1 MRYKG
6 HRLEISRSAANGLTH
21 MSENIEE
28 RTGRKRR
35 RMQRVTMLDVA
46 ARAQVSPST
55 VSLFIRKPEAVS
67 AAASHVIVRAIDDL
81 GYVPNLVAGGL
92 AAAGSRAVSI
102 IVPSVRNAFFAE
114 TVATMQLEL
123 GKERLQ
129 VMLGHSEYS
138 EREEE
143 NLVRTA
149 LSWAPAAI
157 VLTGQSHSA
166 NTRKILAG
174 AGVPVVEIWELGGQS
189 IDMTIGFSHDR
200 VGRMAAQYLLG
211 RGRRRL
217 AFLGARMQEDQRA
230 HNRAQGFLRAGLE
243 GGAAWVEIVSN
254 PARAG
259 VELGGLLLAQALDA
273 FPDID
278 GIACSNDHIALG
290 VIFECQ
296 RRGITIPEQ
305 IAVVGFGDLDFSGA
319 CIPSLTTIRPP
330 GDLIGTE
337 AARIIIKQVQGDHS
351 DSGCVIDTGFRLVE
365 RQSA

>member
-1 MRYKG
+1 
-6 HRLEISRSAANGLTH
+6 
-21 MSENIEE
+21 MSEIVEV

-55 VSLFIRKPEAVS
+55 VSLFLRKPEAVS
-67 AAASHVIVRAIDDL
+67 PAAGRIIEQAIADL

-92 AAAGSRAVSI
+92 AAASSRAVSI

-114 TVATMQLEL
+114 TVASMQLEL
-123 GKERLQ
+123 GKARLQ

-149 LSWAPAAI
+149 LSWAPSAI

-166 NTRKILAG
+166 NTRKLLAS
-174 AGVPVVEIWELGGQS
+174 ADVPVVEIWELGGQS
-189 IDMTIGFSHDR
+189 IDMTIGFSHDK
-200 VGRMAAQYLLG
+200 VGRMAGQFLRS
-211 RGRRRL
+211 RGRTRL

-230 HNRAQGFLRAGLE
+230 NNRAQGFAQAALE
-243 GGAAWVEIVSN
+243 SGADWVQIVGN
-254 PARAG
+254 PGRAG
-259 VELGGLLLAQALDA
+259 VELGGLLLAQALEE

-296 RRGITIPEQ
+296 RRGISIPDQ
-305 IAVVGFGDLDFSGA
+305 LAVVGFGDLDFSA
-319 CIPSLTTIRPP
+319 SCIPSLTTIRPP

-337 AARIIIKQVQGDHS
+337 AARVIVKHVQGDHS

>member
-1 MRYKG
+1 
-6 HRLEISRSAANGLTH
+6 
-21 MSENIEE
+21 
-28 RTGRKRR
+28 
-35 RMQRVTMLDVA
+35 MQRTTMLDVA
-46 ARAQVSPST
+46 RRAQVSPST
-55 VSLFIRKPEAVS
+55 VSLYLRKPEAVS
-67 AAASHVIVRAIDDL
+67 PAAGRIIEQTIEEL

-143 NLVRTA
+143 SLVRTA
-149 LSWAPAAI
+149 LSWSPSAI

-174 AGVPVVEIWELGGQS
+174 AHVPVVEIWELGGPS
-189 IDMTIGFSHDR
+189 IDMTIGFSHDK
-200 VGRMAAQYLLG
+200 VGRMAAQYLLA

-217 AFLGARMQEDQRA
+217 AFLGARMQEDHRA
-230 HNRAQGFLRAGLE
+230 NTRAEGFVQAATE
-243 GGAAWVEIVSN
+243 GGASRVEIIGN

-259 VELGGLLLAQALDA
+259 VELGGMLLAQALDQ
-273 FPDID
+273 FPDLD
-278 GIACSNDHIALG
+278 GIACSNDHVALG

-296 RRGITIPEQ
+296 RRGISIPET
-305 IAVVGFGDLDFSGA
+305 IAVVGFGDLDFAAA
-319 CIPSLTTIRPP
+319 CMPTLTTIRPP
-330 GDLIGTE
+330 GDLIGSE
-337 AARIIIKQVQGDHS
+337 AARIIIKRVQGDHG
-351 DSGCVIDTGFRLVE
+351 DSGCVIDTSFKLIE